1 MRWIALLRGINV
13 SGQKIIRME
22 LLRAAVEAAGLQN
35 VQTYIQSGNLVFDT
49 NEKSATVLAD
59 LLHACIEQNFG
70 FQVPVWVIQAAEIE
84 QCLRLDPFQEADQYD
99 PKRCFYG
106 LLSSHPNEE
115 QIAALRAR
123 IELPEE
129 VAVHGRLLFAYIPGN
144 AARSQLDIKHIEKT
158 LQCKATLR
166 NQNTLKA
173 LLKLAEH

>member
-22 LLRAAVEAAGLQN
+22 LLRAAAEAAGLQN
-35 VQTYIQSGNLVFDT
+35 VKSYIQSGNLVFDS
-49 NEKSATVLAD
+49 NEKSAKVLAD
-59 LLHACIEQNFG
+59 LLTNCIAQHFG

-84 QCLRLDPFQEADQYD
+84 ACLGLDPFQEAAKYD
-99 PKRCFYG
+99 SKRCFYG
-106 LLSSHPNEE
+106 LLDQIPN
-115 QIAALRAR
+115 QNAVAALCAA

-129 VAVHGRLLFAYIPGN
+129 VVVKDRIVFAYIPGN
-144 AARSQLDIKHIEKT
+144 AARSQLDIKRIEKT

-173 LLKLAEH
+173 LLKLAEQ